1 MSDNPKT
8 KKNGGEGTNIG
19 NALRW
24 IVKAGGKVAPAIL
37 DLAAKAVGIDDFINL
52 GDMIRKDPD
61 LPAKEKAMLQE
72 ELNFDIVEMTELT
85 KRLKIDNEHSITR
98 LVRPILTY
106 SMFILF
112 LFVTLFDGNVGDFS
126 IKELYI
132 PVIQDLF
139 GVMVVFYF
147 GSRGIEKLM
156 KEFKKK

>member
-8 KKNGGEGTNIG
+8 TKNGGEVTNIV

-24 IVKAGGKVAPAIL
+24 VVKAGGKVAPKIL

-52 GDMIRKDPD
+52 GDLIRKDPNI
-61 LPAKEKAMLQE
+61 PEKQKAMLQE
-72 ELNFDIVEMTELT
+72 EINFDIIEMTELT
-85 KRLKIDNEHSITR
+85 KRLKIDSEHTITR
-98 LVRPILTY
+98 LVRPILTF
-106 SMFILF
+106 SMFVLF
-112 LFVTLFDGNVGDFS
+112 LFVTIFDGNIGTFS
-126 IKELYI
+126 VKEIYV

-156 KEFKKK
+156 KEYKK

>member
-24 IVKAGGKVAPAIL
+24 VVKAGGKVAPKIL

-52 GDMIRKDPD
+52 GDLIRKDPNI
-61 LPAKEKAMLQE
+61 PEKQKAMLQE
-72 ELNFDIVEMTELT
+72 EINFDIIEMTELT
-85 KRLKIDNEHSITR
+85 KRLKIDSEHTITR
-98 LVRPILTY
+98 LVRPILTF
-106 SMFILF
+106 SMFVLF
-112 LFVTLFDGNVGDFS
+112 LFVTIFDGNIGTFS
-126 IKELYI
+126 VKEIYV

-156 KEFKKK
+156 KEYKK